1 MHTVHIEHSI
11 RSFDGWKSAFDSDPV
26 GRQKSGVLSYR
37 ILRPTDDP
45 LHVIIDLDFESLE
58 RAESFLAAMRQVWTR
73 VQGTVM
79 SNLQTRIAERV
90 ESKDL

>member
-11 RSFDGWKSAFDSDPV
+11 RSYDHWKAAFESDPV
-26 GRQKSGVLSYR
+26 GRQKSGVVSYR

-45 LHVIIDLDFESLE
+45 LCVSIDLDFESLE

-73 VQGTVM
+73 VEGTVM

-90 ESKDL
+90 ESRDI